1 MGTTTTKSAIYE
13 ETAFG
18 TLALNRTLPSI
29 GRLFGFD
36 SHNQRQFLGRTRI
49 PHTRTD
55 LFAQLDQVGLE
66 HRPVV
71 GFISVHQ
78 VQTFRNP
85 NWSPKAPPEVEE
97 FFEEVSRL
105 QKFGVSRV
113 DTKVVT
119 PGHPFEFE
127 LFTLPAPEEHVH
139 DHHELRR
146 SKSMSDLMA
155 VALLT
160 AAG

>member
-71 GFISVHQ
+71 GFISVQQ
-78 VQTFRNP
+78 VQSFRNP
-85 NWSPKAPPEVEE
+85 NWSPEAPPEVEE

-105 QKFGVSRV
+105 QKFGVALVSPLDKTR
-113 DTKVVT
+113 K
-119 PGHPFEFE
+119 FE
-127 LFTLPAPEEHVH
+127 LYTLPAHEEHVH
-139 DHHELRR
+139 DEHSLRV
-146 SKSMSDLMA
+146 STSMADLMA